1 VQLGETNVSE
11 DTSSLTFKLEGAGS
25 EPLHVGKFLC
35 LLHIVT
41 SQNMFI
47 VMSLL
52 LQQWCHRTAVLYHK
66 QYELLN
72 LS

>member
-1 VQLGETNVSE
+1 VQLAETSVSE
-11 DTSSLTFKLEGAGS
+11 DTPLLTFKLEGAGS
-25 EPLHVGKFLC
+25 ELLHVDKFLC
-35 LLHIVT
+35 QLHIVIYE
-41 SQNMFI
+41 NI
-47 VMSLL
+47 CIIISLF